1 MRIVSIMPYKA
12 KRIAKSVAKNGVWA
26 ASDIVFLVLKTAGT
40 VLLTVMTTGVIFVS
54 IFLIYVKTNL
64 FTELDIDPTDFS
76 MNLSSD
82 IYYIDPETG
91 IRKELVTLQS
101 TEFRVWV
108 DIADIPEHTI
118 QALVA
123 IEDHRFFKHSGVDW
137 YRTSGAFLNM
147 FLSMRDTFGGSTIT
161 QQLIKNLTNQDE
173 TTVQRKMLE
182 IFRALEYEKQYSK
195 EDILELYFN
204 LVYFGHGR
212 YGIAAAADYYFG
224 KDISQLSLAESAAI
238 VGITNNPS
246 KYSPY
251 TQRAANKERQETIL
265 GRMYELEYI
274 TEDEFKRS
282 QRETLR
288 FQRGE
293 HSEYEEVV
301 YTWFEETVIRDA
313 IADLVRELDISE
325 SLARRRLFTGGLK
338 IISTLNPAMQAIVD
352 SVYENPESLPKVTGS
367 SQQLQSGIIIADP
380 YTGEIRALSGGVGEK
395 TRNMLL
401 NRATMTRRPP
411 GSSIKPL
418 AVYAPAMEY
427 GYIQPDSVFNDSP
440 EVTLRGTTW
449 MTKNA
454 GRGYSGPVDVRTA
467 IILSIN
473 TVSAMVLDRLSPTVS
488 YRFMKDTLGFGLNPA
503 DENYAPLSVGQ
514 LTYGATVR
522 EMTSGFTMFPNAGQR
537 VELRSYTTIYNPD
550 GTVLLDN
557 APKLTRAI
565 SESTAY
571 WMTSILHSAVTG
583 GTGGA
588 ANLGAS
594 MPTAGKTGTTTDSK
608 DRWFVGFTPY
618 YIAAVWTGFDTPAV
632 MSSSA
637 NPAAQIW
644 KMIMSQVHEGLEP
657 GSFNVPADTSL
668 PQLQG
673 GPMADYSISCYDF
686 YGDIIREEYG
696 FDYIGREVIV
706 SAPIIEGYTLF
717 DDNVKS
723 FIISGDPMWDFIT
736 FMYMPDEYDFY
747 EYPTDFP
754 FEVQTDDPGDE
765 PTDEPADGP
774 PDSVTD
780 TPTDDPA
787 QSHTGEPADEPNRPS
802 ESPAGEPPPAQLP
815 PVETSLPDPTPQQ
828 PPQESPTHQLP
839 PVDN

>member
-1 MRIVSIMPYKA
+1 MSATSYEV
-12 KRIAKSVAKNGVWA
+12 KRIAKKVAKNGVWA
-26 ASDIVFLVLKTAGT
+26 ASDIVFLVLKAVGA
-40 VLLTVMTTGVIFVS
+40 VLLTVITTGVIFMS

-64 FTELDIDPTDFS
+64 YTELDVDPADFS

-91 IRKELVTLQS
+91 VRKELVTLQS

-195 EDILELYFN
+195 DDILELYFN

-224 KDISQLSLAESAAI
+224 KDITQLSLAESAAI

-274 TEDEFKRS
+274 SEDEFKRS

-293 HSEYEEVV
+293 HSEYEEVI

-313 IADLVRELDISE
+313 IADLVRELDIPE

-338 IISTLNPAMQAIVD
+338 IISTFNPDMQAIVD
-352 SVYENPESLPKVTGS
+352 SVYENPESLPKVSGS

-427 GYIQPDSVFNDSP
+427 GYIRPDSVFNDSP

-454 GRGYSGPVDVRTA
+454 GRGYSGPVDIRTA

-473 TVSAMVLDRLSPTVS
+473 TVSAMVLDRLSPAIS
-488 YRFMKDTLGFGLNPA
+488 YRFMKDTLGFGLSPA

-537 VELRSYTTIYNPD
+537 VALRSYTTIYNPD
-550 GTVLLDN
+550 GTLLLDN
-557 APKLTRAI
+557 SPKYTKAI

-588 ANLGAS
+588 ANLGAA

-644 KMIMSQVHEGLEP
+644 KMIMSQVHEGLETRTF
-657 GSFNVPADTSL
+657 GVPDDTSL
-668 PQLQG
+668 PSVQG
-673 GPMADYSISCYDF
+673 GPMADYSITCYDL
-686 YGDIIREEYG
+686 YGGVIQEEYG
-696 FDYIGREVIV
+696 FDLIGREVIV
-706 SAPIIEGYTLF
+706 SAPVIEGYTLL
-717 DDNVKS
+717 DDYVKS
-723 FIISGDPMWDFIT
+723 IIISGDPMWDYID
-736 FMYMPDEYDFY
+736 FMYMSDEFGYHDYTNDHLEYGPPDDLVD
-747 EYPTDFP
+747 YPTDGP
-754 FEVQTDDPGDE
+754 FDDPAGV
-765 PTDEPADGP
+765 P
-774 PDSVTD
+774 PDGVTD
-780 TPTDDPA
+780 APTDDPPGSQPDGQPDA
-787 QSHTGEPADEPNRPS
+787 IDPPVS
-802 ESPAGEPPPAQLP
+802 ESPPAQLP
-815 PVETSLPDPTPQQ
+815 PVDSSLPDPAPQQ